1 MGSHCGR
8 DLVLKSVWYNTSQRT
23 QRCFKKRAALPARR
37 AEPRHPRGPRLKAIE
52 APNLGCAASWVR
64 GDLLCVT
71 SWLLAVAEQ
80 RGGRISLREERLS
93 GLCRVPMG
101 LQPAPRL
108 VLEALPSLF
117 SLYGQRVSN
126 GVLQSP
132 QEIKQ

>member
-8 DLVLKSVWYNTSQRT
+8 DLVLKSVWYNTSQHT
-23 QRCFKKRAALPARR
+23 LRCFKKRAAPPARG
-37 AEPRHPRGPRLKAIE
+37 AEPRHPHGPRLEAIE

-71 SWLLAVAEQ
+71 SWLLAATEQ
-80 RGGRISLREERLS
+80 CSGRIFLREEHLS
-93 GLCRVPMG
+93 GLCGVPMD

-117 SLYGQRVSN
+117 SLFMVTG
-126 GVLQSP
+126 
-132 QEIKQ
+132 